1 MLYIFACQ
9 FFFSS
14 IKKKPHCSYERISGS
29 LVISSM
35 YKEERKNAIK
45 FSIEPPLHLAFQ
57 YVPPRAASLGS
68 IDWVLLTF
76 IYLLF
81 TFLY

>member
-1 MLYIFACQ
+1 
-9 FFFSS
+9 
-14 IKKKPHCSYERISGS
+14 
-29 LVISSM
+29 M

-45 FSIEPPLHLAFQ
+45 LSIEPSLLLAFQ

-68 IDWVLLTF
+68 IDWVSLTF

-81 TFLY
+81 MFLY

>member
-1 MLYIFACQ
+1 MKGYQAALLLVQHIRG
-9 FFFSS
+9 
-14 IKKKPHCSYERISGS
+14 RI
-29 LVISSM
+29 
-35 YKEERKNAIK
+35 NAIK
-45 FSIEPPLHLAFQ
+45 LSIELSLHLAFQ
-57 YVPPRAASLGS
+57 YIPPCAASLCS